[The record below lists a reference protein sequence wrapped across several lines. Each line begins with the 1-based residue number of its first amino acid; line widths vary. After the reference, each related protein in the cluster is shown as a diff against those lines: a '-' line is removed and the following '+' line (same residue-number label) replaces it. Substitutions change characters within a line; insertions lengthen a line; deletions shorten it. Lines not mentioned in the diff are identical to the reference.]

1 MNFQIYLMLSVKLL
15 LVIGLCWPVNT
26 MELCEHIIHA
36 TVHQYSLTHSIRGHL
51 IRGIIRGITLVQPP
65 GQGARC
71 IGVVALAAGLK
82 KAGSSRSRAVI
93 DEILGK
99 LPQLHVQSVA
109 YLDDGA

>member
-1 MNFQIYLMLSVKLL
+1 MLSVKLL

-36 TVHQYSLTHSIRGHL
+36 SVHQYSLTDSIKGHL
-51 IRGIIRGITLVQPP
+51 IRGIIRGITLVQPT
-65 GQGARC
+65 GQGAC
-71 IGVVALAAGLK
+71 GISVVALAAGLK
-82 KAGSSRSRAVI
+82 KAGSSRSRASI

-99 LPQLHVQSVA
+99 LPQLQVQSVA